1 MFKVIGV
8 REEKYIG
15 QTVSGHNCNF
25 EYNDTELTKHVVC
38 GMFMNAQNGKY
49 NLYEVY
55 LSKEYGICGSG
66 WTTATW
72 GSLKVKKVKKFKGY
86 NLIPKDPNLHID
98 FDPTDY
104 CSDEANELFTVNHT
118 CGDFYYP
125 SGWYSIEGS
134 ILKKSSRY
142 KSKRPVFV
150 FQGPSAI
157 GKTTLA
163 SKFNDNVRIFETDG
177 YDKLPN
183 KIIADVIV
191 LGNKHNYTKQDLLN
205 RIDQSKVQLVFCGF
219 KE

>member
-1 MFKVIGV
+1 MNL
-8 REEKYIG
+8 RLAKY
-15 QTVSGHNCNF
+15 
-25 EYNDTELTKHVVC
+25 D
-38 GMFMNAQNGKY
+38 
-49 NLYEVY
+49 LYEVY

-72 GSLKVKKVKKFKGY
+72 GSLKVKKVKRFEGY
-86 NLIPKDPNLHID
+86 NLIPKNPLLYID
-98 FDPTDY
+98 FNPTDY
-104 CSDEANELFTVNHT
+104 YSDETNELFTVNHT
-118 CGDFYYP
+118 FGDPYYP
-125 SGWYSIEGS
+125 SGWYSINMD
-134 ILKKSSRY
+134 ILEKSSRY

-163 SKFNDNVRIFETDG
+163 SKFNDTVRIFETDG

-205 RIDQSKVQLVFCGF
+205 RVDQSRVQLVFCGF